1 MRIQNLL
8 TLVLFLVGTTT
19 YAADPFDITND
30 IFKCRAHHNTN
41 IVPGNNDLSK
51 ADAWCKTTMG
61 PVMFCAEQELLKI
74 LQKGSLSQDQLIA
87 LRPQLKYKCASNPAS
102 VSNAAAP
109 VNSAQSAQL
118 SYAQGAQQAQLDAA
132 KAAAEK
138 EAAAKTAAANAAQA
152 NKDKQNSLQQSA
164 QILGAIAPA
173 VGKAEEAY
181 NKAVKAEVAK
191 EDGKPEPIPV
201 PSGITTPLSGNVAGG
216 IQDAVNKVNKAIAD
230 GPPDTASRSVA
241 GKTDAAA
248 TPETPAAAD
257 YSKMNDAEF
266 AAAMKKEQAATD
278 AAIGR
283 VPAESA
289 ATKAEMP
296 GVAGAAEQGEQAMKT
311 GDKVDP
317 PPSIHTTSAKTADGE
332 MKTKLTAVSTK
343 AEPVLST
350 PAPAMAFTA
359 TAAMLKTDLM
369 QAHTAYAETVKPT
382 CITLTEKTEF
392 LCLEGTSPGA
402 AAAKSLVS
410 SAGPILAAV
419 NSAQKAC
426 SNTSKITGLAGTLLT
441 AAKGICMASQGACTL
456 TCGAALTKWTGSIT
470 ALVAKIQ
477 TQAQADASLA
487 ETDCYEK
494 GEAAGE
500 AAAAASM
507 GAGYMPAFQ
516 AVYGPCKADVAKKA
530 AAVKAALTEIQTVS
544 KTEAVPATP
553 GTSAGLAAKC
563 KLKITDAI
571 MMAANVASLMMAKK
585 NADECDKKLS
595 TAGTAGAGATVTQY
609 CETPANTNTQFC
621 TCQKNPNQEGCPG
634 FTAATPATEQQ
645 KAEQQGLNLKGVGGK
660 ASFAGSGNNST
671 TKPTGALGDVPTSG
685 AGGGSDP
692 LSLNGAGPGST
703 GGAGEVIG
711 GNSPSAGL
719 GKAGGSG
726 SGSDA
731 ATIER
736 EKKKWDF
743 GSFASSVGSFFGGS
757 KGGSRGNGSLSNTQK
772 DAIERKIASD
782 KLSGEISS
790 ASGKSNWE
798 KIRQAYLI
806 KENTLLSGQ

>member
-8 TLVLFLVGTTT
+8 TLVLFLVGTST

-41 IVPGNNDLSK
+41 IVPGNTDLSK

-74 LQKGSLSQDQLIA
+74 LQKGSLSQDQLVA
-87 LRPQLKYKCASNPAS
+87 LRPQLKYKCASNPAAVAS
-102 VSNAAAP
+102 ASAATG
-109 VNSAQSAQL
+109 STAQSAQL
-118 SYAQGAQQAQLDAA
+118 TYAQGAQQAQLQAAQQKAADEAAA

-138 EAAAKTAAANAAQA
+138 AAQA
-152 NKDKQNSLQQSA
+152 NKDRQTSLQQSA

-173 VGKAEEAY
+173 IGKAEEAY
-181 NKAVKAEVAK
+181 NKAAK
-191 EDGKPEPIPV
+191 DGKPEPIPT
-201 PSGITTPLSGNVAGG
+201 PSGVTTPLGGNVSGSV
-216 IQDAVNKVNKAIAD
+216 QNAVKKVNETVAD

-241 GKTDAAA
+241 GKTDAPA
-248 TPETPAAAD
+248 TPAVAEKAVD
-257 YSKMNDAEF
+257 YEKMSPEEF
-266 AAAMKKEQAATD
+266 SAAMKKEQAATD
-278 AAIGR
+278 AAMGK

-289 ATKAEMP
+289 ATKAEIP
-296 GVAGAAEQGEQAMKT
+296 GVAGAAEKGEEAMKT

-317 PPSIHTTSAKTADGE
+317 PPSIHTTNAKTADGE
-332 MKTKLTAVSTK
+332 MKAKLTAVATK
-343 AEPVLST
+343 AKPVLGN
-350 PAPAMAFTA
+350 PAPAMAFTS
-359 TAAMLKTDLM
+359 TLTMLDADLT
-369 QAHTAYAETVKPT
+369 QTHTTYAETVKPS

-392 LCLEGTSPGA
+392 LCMEGSSPGA
-402 AAAKSLVS
+402 VAAKSLVS
-410 SAGPILAAV
+410 AAGPILAAV

-441 AAKGICMASQGACTL
+441 AAKGICMASQGVCTM
-456 TCGAALTKWTGSIT
+456 TCGAALTKWNGSIT
-470 ALVAKIQ
+470 ALVTKIQ

-487 ETDCYEK
+487 ETDCFEK
-494 GEAAGE
+494 GEQAGE

-507 GAGYMPAFQ
+507 GTGYMPAFQ

-530 AAVKAALTEIQTVS
+530 AAVKAALTEIQTAS
-544 KTEAVPATP
+544 KVEAVPAGG
-553 GTSAGLAAKC
+553 GTAAGLAAKC
-563 KLKITDAI
+563 KLKIVDAL

-609 CETPANTNTQFC
+609 CETPANANTQFC
-621 TCQKNPNQEGCPG
+621 TCQKNPSQEGCPG
-634 FTAATPATEQQ
+634 FTASTAATEQQ

-660 ASFAGSGNNST
+660 ASFAGSGSNSSL
-671 TKPTGALGDVPTSG
+671 KPTSGLGDVPTSDG
-685 AGGGSDP
+685 NGGSP
-692 LSLNGAGPGST
+692 VSLTGAGPGST

-711 GNSPSAGL
+711 GNAPSAGL
-719 GKAGGSG
+719 GKVGGSG
-726 SGSDA
+726 GDA
-731 ATIER
+731 AAIER

-743 GSFASSVGSFFGGS
+743 GSFAASVGGFFGGS
-757 KGGSRGNGSLSNTQK
+757 KGGSRGNGNLSKSQK